1 MERSCWNR
9 HELARTNNDPPV
21 SELDDQL
28 SIHAEKGL
36 VGFRMSMP
44 RKLLRHDTHS
54 NFMVVDGTERHI
66 FISFAD
72 GLAERER
79 VNDCRHAILI
89 FGHMKRAIGDCA
101 PEPINLHSNPIRK
114 VD

>member
-1 MERSCWNR
+1 
-9 HELARTNNDPPV
+9 
-21 SELDDQL
+21 
-28 SIHAEKGL
+28 
-36 VGFRMSMP
+36 
-44 RKLLRHDTHS
+44 
-54 NFMVVDGTERHI
+54 
-66 FISFAD
+66 
-72 GLAERER
+72 LAERER